1 MSLPHDLSGSRS
13 KNRFRIELLW
23 GVTKFLELM
32 ETSENFTMIFDYVC
46 DIEIIFDN
54 YLEFYQIKTRS
65 NNPYSTTQL
74 VRKTGEGSI
83 LGKLYVLLKDDQ
95 ELVHKVAIVSN
106 ARYTACDNSYTE
118 TCFDKLS
125 DKEKTKIVNALK
137 TEIGV
142 DSIDLSRVFYIQTG
156 MDLSSPNDAVRGKL
170 IQTFERIKKCEPS
183 NPNALYRLI
192 TDSVSSKACC
202 EYVEEE
208 YDELV
213 DAKGMTRQ
221 EFDELLDLH
230 TEESKTGLP
239 GVRKYINDLENVRDK
254 MIYNKSLPNVIKYM
268 ATSKLSKKIEED
280 IVKYLLRHDVGNLE
294 EAIDILI
301 NEFDDRFSI
310 EVSKAERTLFY
321 VIIISRFEDGVYEY
335 EYED

>member
-1 MSLPHDLSGSRS
+1 MDISNYYMSLPHDLSGSRS

-125 DKEKTKIVNALK
+125 DKEKTKICK
-137 TEIGV
+137 EMPY
-142 DSIDLSRVFYIQTG
+142 F
-156 MDLSSPNDAVRGKL
+156 
-170 IQTFERIKKCEPS
+170 
-183 NPNALYRLI
+183 
-192 TDSVSSKACC
+192 
-202 EYVEEE
+202 
-208 YDELV
+208 
-213 DAKGMTRQ
+213 
-221 EFDELLDLH
+221 
-230 TEESKTGLP
+230 
-239 GVRKYINDLENVRDK
+239 
-254 MIYNKSLPNVIKYM
+254 MI
-268 ATSKLSKKIEED
+268 
-280 IVKYLLRHDVGNLE
+280 
-294 EAIDILI
+294 
-301 NEFDDRFSI
+301 
-310 EVSKAERTLFY
+310 
-321 VIIISRFEDGVYEY
+321 
-335 EYED
+335 